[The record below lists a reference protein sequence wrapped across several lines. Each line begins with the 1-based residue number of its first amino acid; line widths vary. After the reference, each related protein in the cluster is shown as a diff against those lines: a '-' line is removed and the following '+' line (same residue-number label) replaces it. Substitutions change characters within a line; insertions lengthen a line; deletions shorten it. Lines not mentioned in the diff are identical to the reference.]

1 MAEPLTHARA
11 HVRRNF
17 ALNVVDGA
25 VFAFG
30 LSLASRTTVLPVF
43 VTRLGG
49 DNVAVGLIPVL
60 WVVGFNLPQL
70 AVANWV
76 RHHPRKKP
84 LVLMTGLLQ
93 RLPWLLLAGV
103 TFFFIER
110 MATSAGLVVFFALL
124 TLAAVGGSL
133 NMPVWFDLLAKLTPV
148 RRRGR
153 LFALRLI
160 LGAALGILGGWIV
173 ERVLAALAYPV
184 SFAVL
189 FAAAFVVMM
198 GSYLMLALL
207 HEEGDPPPER
217 TVPYAEFLRGLPGV
231 LRRERNFR
239 RFLVAQVLLVVA
251 MSAEAFY
258 VVDALATFD
267 LPERFAGRFII
278 VMSVSVIAANL
289 FFGHLADRFGHR
301 INLVLAGAWTVVAA
315 LAALWAPVVEVY
327 YLAFVGAALTLGLH
341 NMSKLPFVAEL
352 CGERDRSVYV
362 ALTNVVTAPFVL
374 AGLLGGWVA
383 DAHGF
388 DLVFVAAA
396 LAALGSA
403 LWMLLMVHE
412 PRNESL
418 TRRP

>member
-1 MAEPLTHARA
+1 MADSVTQRT

-17 ALNVVDGA
+17 ALNVMDGA
-25 VFAFG
+25 IFAFG

-43 VTRLGG
+43 VKRLGG
-49 DNVAVGLIPVL
+49 DNIAVGLIPVL
-60 WVVGFNLPQL
+60 WVIGFNLPQI

-93 RLPWLLLAGV
+93 RFPWLLLAILALWVIEQVSTSVGLLL
-103 TFFFIER
+103 FF
-110 MATSAGLVVFFALL
+110 VLL

-173 ERVLAALAYPV
+173 ERVLDAMAYPT

-189 FAAAFVVMM
+189 FGMAFLVMM
-198 GSYLMLALL
+198 VSYGVLASLS
-207 HEEGDPPPER
+207 EEGDPLPER
-217 TVPYAEFLRGLPGV
+217 TVPYAEFLRSLPDV

-239 RFLVAQVLLVVA
+239 HFLIAQVLLVIA
-251 MSAEAFY
+251 MAAEAFY

-267 LPERFAGRFII
+267 LPERYAGRFTI
-278 VMSVSVIAANL
+278 VMSVSMIVATLL
-289 FFGHLADRFGHR
+289 FGYLADRFGHR
-301 INLVLAGAWTVVAA
+301 INLVLAGAWTLVAA

-327 YLAFVGAALTLGLH
+327 YLAFVGSALTLGLH

-352 CGERDRSVYV
+352 CGEKDRSVYV

-374 AGLLGGWVA
+374 LGLLGGWVA
-383 DAHGF
+383 NLYGY
-388 DLVFVAAA
+388 DLVFVATAC
-396 LAALGSA
+396 AALGSA
-403 LWMLLMVHE
+403 FWMLVMVHE
-412 PRNESL
+412 PRAITE
-418 TRRP
+418 